1 MKFFTL
7 TVWALLF
14 VPVTGTVCQAQ
25 SNSTLSASAVV
36 TYAPSTA
43 TDPKTPLHVTP
54 IHTTHPEVFSGISG
68 PGHPV
73 VGNGYGGYR
82 TGRDGTMYH
91 GDEPAKP
98 GWLDLGDRARGTAV
112 RDGIIPPL
120 RPI

>member
-1 MKFFTL
+1 MKFSKSFFYLSLLAGT
-7 TVWALLF
+7 ALA
-14 VPVTGTVCQAQ
+14 GCKIQ
-25 SNSTLSASAVV
+25 SAA

-43 TDPKTPLHVTP
+43 TDPKAPLHVTP